1 MFALLAVAVAGSP
14 ASSADFAKSMMA
26 KFHEPRAVQ
35 EALKARSAG
44 DPHDKHDK
52 LALVTATATSDAS
65 ATLSVKIMHDIGS
78 AEKQISRELK
88 DQPDLRREE
97 EDLLRRPMD
106 KAHAAADLTVA
117 ARKTAHKTVAL
128 AQSQAKAKVEATAKS
143 AAELQVEANR
153 ALNKYVSGMKREV
166 KNEKALL
173 KETKYAESA
182 VAQLSIPDAEKA
194 AAAKALEE
202 VQAIEKRE
210 VVAAKHAVSAAK
222 KLRGKK

>member
-1 MFALLAVAVAGSP
+1 MFAILVVAAAGAPAVSQ
-14 ASSADFAKSMMA
+14 DFTKSMLA

-35 EALKARSAG
+35 DALKARNDGSVV
-44 DPHDKHDK
+44 KHDK
-52 LALVTATATSDAS
+52 LALVTQSATSDAS
-65 ATLSVKIMHDIGS
+65 ATLSVKIMRDIGS

-97 EDLLRRPMD
+97 EDLLRRAMD

-194 AAAKALEE
+194 AAKALEE

-210 VVAAKHAVSAAK
+210 VVAAKHAV
-222 KLRGKK
+222 